1 MWVEQLK
8 NGKFRCA
15 ERYTD
20 PLTGKSKKV
29 SVVVEKNNAGSRK
42 AANAILQERIRE
54 AVKDPVTETTLQE
67 LADLY
72 LLHQE
77 KSVKASTWRRNKFA
91 VESIVK
97 ILGADTIVDRMTAG
111 YVREKFLETGRAP
124 GTLNEKLSRLK
135 ALLRWGYQNDRTG
148 HDITGKLK
156 NFHDV
161 PHKEKI
167 AEKFM
172 SGDELH
178 ALLDGMS
185 VKEWKLLTQF
195 LVLSGLRFG
204 EAAALEKTDVDLKS
218 QMIHVTKTFDSV
230 NRIVTTPKSITSIRD
245 VYTQPELLDACRK
258 INAFMAERRLMYGK
272 ESSFF
277 LHDRLGKH
285 IDYYAFNKYLRENT
299 EKIIGRPLTVHA
311 LRHTHASLMFEAGVS
326 LDAISRRLGHED
338 SDITREIYIH
348 VTKKLLEQDNQQ
360 IGKVSML

>member
-1 MWVEQLK
+1 MWIERMK
-8 NGKFRCA
+8 SGRFRCV

-20 PLTGKSKKV
+20 PLTGKEKKV
-29 SVVVEKNNAGSRK
+29 SVSIDKNTAAARKTAG
-42 AANAILQERIRE
+42 AILQARIRD
-54 AVKDPVTETTLQE
+54 AMKDPVTETTLRE

-77 KSVKASTWRRNKFA
+77 KAVKASTWRRNKFA

-97 ILGADTIVDRMTAG
+97 ILGEDTIVDRMTAG
-111 YVREKFLETGRAP
+111 YVREKFLETGREP

-135 ALLRWGYQNDRTG
+135 ALLRWGYQNDRAG

-167 AEKFM
+167 QDKFL

-178 ALLDGMS
+178 DLLDAMN

-204 EAAALEKTDVDLKS
+204 EAAALDKSDVDLECRV
-218 QMIHVTKTFDSV
+218 IHVTKTYDSV
-230 NRIVTTPKSITSIRD
+230 NRIITTPKSLTSIRD
-245 VYTQPELLDACRK
+245 VYTQPELETVCRK
-258 INAFMAERRLMYGK
+258 INAFMAERRLMYGND
-272 ESSFF
+272 SSIFI
-277 LHDRLGKH
+277 HARNGKH

-299 EKIIGRPLTVHA
+299 EKVIGRPLTVHA

-326 LDAISRRLGHED
+326 LDTISRRLGHED

>member
-1 MWVEQLK
+1 MWVEELK

-20 PLTGKSKKV
+20 PMTGKQKKV
-29 SVVVEKNNAGSRK
+29 SVVVEKNTAASRK
-42 AANAILQERIRE
+42 TASAILQERIRE
-54 AVKDPVTETTLQE
+54 ALRDPVTETTLQE

-77 KSVKASTWRRNKFA
+77 KAVKASTWRRNKFA
-91 VESIVK
+91 VESIVR
-97 ILGADTIVDRMTAG
+97 ILGEDTIVDKMTAG
-111 YVREKFLETGRAP
+111 YVREKFLETGREP

-167 AEKFM
+167 QDKYM

-178 ALLDGMS
+178 ALLDAMQ
-185 VKEWKLLTQF
+185 VKEWQLLTQF

-204 EAAALEKTDVDLKS
+204 EAAALEKADVDLKDLT
-218 QMIHVTKTFDSV
+218 IHVTKTYDSI

-245 VYTQPELLDACRK
+245 VYMQPELAAVCRK

-272 ESSFF
+272 ESTVFF
-277 LHDRLGKH
+277 HDRNGKH
-285 IDYYAFNKYLRENT
+285 IDYYAFNKFLRENT
-299 EKIIGRPLTVHA
+299 EKAIGRTLTPHA

-360 IGKVSML
+360 IGQVSML